1 MSKDLHIDFKNR
13 KIKKTNKFV
22 GIIVYVVFR
31 AICKSRNVRFEYD
44 DEFKGL
50 KDKQVIVL
58 CQHKSSNDYI
68 YVLGGLNRLD
78 IHILVGYQNVFQ
90 KGIYHIL
97 KSLGVIGKMLYQPD
111 MKAVIQT
118 LQSIKLGESVAIFP
132 EGIQSTS
139 GSSHPI
145 NPGTMSLLMKCK
157 LPVILAKIEGSY
169 FAKPRYTRD
178 IRKGSITV
186 KYSKLFDTDDFN
198 VYSEDMLY
206 KRLFDSFKYNEFDE
220 HKDNKIAFKGKLP
233 NIYGLDNIIYKCPH
247 CSEEFTFY
255 TEGDEMRCSS
265 CGFSI
270 KMDEY
275 CDIHSVNKDLPFG
288 NIDEWY
294 KWQRRVVS
302 KEIESSE
309 FFMTAKVELRRINT
323 KKLGKD
329 YSLIHDGE
337 GILTINNEGL
347 IYKGT
352 KGGEN
357 VELVFNAKNVY
368 SLTFSLSQDL
378 DLYYLNKYYNFNFLE
393 NGKHVVKWMLAA
405 EEIHNIYDAD
415 WKAASEQVYDYA

>member
-1 MSKDLHIDFKNR
+1 MSKDLHIEFKNR

-22 GIIVYVVFR
+22 GSIVYVVFR
-31 AICKSRNVRFEYD
+31 IICKCRNVHFEYD
-44 DEFKGL
+44 EEFKEL
-50 KDKQVIVL
+50 KKKQVIVF

-68 YVLGGLNRLD
+68 YAFGGLNRLD
-78 IHILVGYQNVFQ
+78 IHILVGYLNIFQ
-90 KGIYHIL
+90 KGVYHIL

-111 MKAVIQT
+111 MKSVVQI
-118 LQSIKLGESVAIFP
+118 LQAIRLGESVAIFP

-157 LPVILAKIEGSY
+157 LPVVLAKIEGSY

-178 IRKGSITV
+178 IRKGRITV
-186 KYSKLFDTDDFN
+186 KYSKLFDSDDFN
-198 VYSEDMLY
+198 TYSEEVLY

-220 HKDNKIAFKGKLP
+220 HEDNKVAFKGKKP
-233 NIYGLDNIIYKCPH
+233 NVYGLDNIIYKCPH
-247 CSEEFTFY
+247 CENEFCFS
-255 TEGDEMRCSS
+255 TEGDEMTCAS
-265 CGFSI
+265 CGFRVS
-270 KMDEY
+270 MDEY
-275 CDIHSVNKDLPFG
+275 CDIHSVNKELPFK

-302 KEIESSE
+302 SEVESPDFS
-309 FFMTAKVELRRINT
+309 MSARVELRKVNT
-323 KKLGKD
+323 KKLGKN

-337 GILTINNEGL
+337 GILTINNQGV

-352 KGGEN
+352 RDGED
-357 VELVFNAKNVY
+357 VCLVFNAKNVY

-393 NGKHVVKWMLAA
+393 DGKRVVKWMLAA
-405 EEIHNIYDAD
+405 EEIHNMYDVD
-415 WKAASEQVYDYA
+415 WKTASEQVYDYA